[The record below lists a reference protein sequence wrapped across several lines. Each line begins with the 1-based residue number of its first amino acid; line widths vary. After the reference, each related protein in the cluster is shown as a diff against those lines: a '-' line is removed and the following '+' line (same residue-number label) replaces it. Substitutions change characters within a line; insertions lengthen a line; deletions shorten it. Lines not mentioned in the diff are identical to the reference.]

1 MGVATFAWVRDISA
15 SEERTVSD
23 SGGSKTSQQ
32 AETNYT
38 KGNSKWKETEHFFVR
53 KRERDRAVGGF
64 FFLFVSTRRAECHF
78 FGAEPVSDGCH
89 YPTQW
94 V

>member
-1 MGVATFAWVRDISA
+1 MRDISA

-38 KGNSKWKETEHFFVR
+38 KGTASGKKRSAFSSGKESVTEWWEVFFFVV
-53 KRERDRAVGGF
+53 DF
-64 FFLFVSTRRAECHF
+64 F
-78 FGAEPVSDGCH
+78 
-89 YPTQW
+89 
-94 V
+94 

>member
-1 MGVATFAWVRDISA
+1 MRDISA

-38 KGNSKWKETEHFFVR
+38 KGTASGKKRSAFLLGKESVTEWWEVFFFVCQH
-53 KRERDRAVGGF
+53 KESESVT
-64 FFLFVSTRRAECHF
+64 FLV
-78 FGAEPVSDGCH
+78 PN
-89 YPTQW
+89 Q
-94 V
+94 